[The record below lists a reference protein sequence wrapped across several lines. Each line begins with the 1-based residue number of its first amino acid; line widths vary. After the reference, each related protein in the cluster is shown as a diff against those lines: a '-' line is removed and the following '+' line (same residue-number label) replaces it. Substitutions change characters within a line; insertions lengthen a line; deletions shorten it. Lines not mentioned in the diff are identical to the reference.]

1 MKRISK
7 VVVIGMLLGFIGL
20 AGCKS
25 QSGLETSAPFNIE
38 EKIYFYWVG
47 GKQGTEGT
55 TIRIEGSTTSLNLSF
70 SKIYFQNHEY
80 VVVPNYR
87 GEYFVLE
94 GTRASFR
101 QPEQVLSGNKYD
113 EYGNQPP
120 QMEKKIP
127 FDLKNDEAI
136 ILYSVNGREGYH
148 KVSNIKQLEKVYRP

>member
-1 MKRISK
+1 MNRTRK
-7 VVVIGMLLGFIGL
+7 VVVIVMLFGFISL
-20 AGCKS
+20 IGCKS
-25 QSGLETSAPFNIE
+25 QSDLETSAPFTIE
-38 EKIYFYWVG
+38 EKMYFYWVG

-87 GEYFVLE
+87 GEYFILE
-94 GTRASFR
+94 GTQASFR
-101 QPEQVLSGNKYD
+101 QPEQVLSGNKYE

-120 QMEKKIP
+120 QIEKKIP
-127 FDLKNDEAI
+127 FDLKDDEAI
-136 ILYSVNGREGYH
+136 ILYSVSGREGYH